1 MLNIKNRTK
10 KFLFALRQKASLAV
24 MGLLPVSAFASGDD
38 VLTQDLEAVT
48 DWITSGPA
56 TAVIILAIVGAG
68 YLWLFKGI
76 LPKAYAIGV
85 MGGAGLIYSAGY
97 IGGLLGA

>member
-1 MLNIKNRTK
+1 MKPFHIFKNTYSALK
-10 KFLFALRQKASLAV
+10 KHLSSLLMTV
-24 MGLLPVSAFASGDD
+24 LPISAFAADD
-38 VLTQDLEAVT
+38 VLTQDLEAIT
-48 DWITSGPA
+48 GWITGGPA

-76 LPKAYAIGV
+76 LPKAYAIGI

>member
-1 MLNIKNRTK
+1 MLNLRSRTK
-10 KFLFALRQKASLAV
+10 KILLKLEKFSSVWLMA
-24 MGLLPVSAFASGDD
+24 LLPVSAFASDD
-38 VLTQDLEAVT
+38 VLTEDLEAIT

-76 LPKAYAIGV
+76 LPKAYAIGI

>member
-1 MLNIKNRTK
+1 MRKLKQCIEKWRLKIHQSACLWAIT
-10 KFLFALRQKASLAV
+10 
-24 MGLLPVSAFASGDD
+24 LLPLSAFADDD
-38 VLTQDLEAVT
+38 VLTEDLEAVT

-56 TAVIILAIVGAG
+56 TAVILLAIVGAG

-76 LPKAYAIGV
+76 LPKSYAISII
-85 MGGAGLIYSAGY
+85 GGAGLIYSAGY

>member
-1 MLNIKNRTK
+1 MLNLRSRTK
-10 KFLFALRQKASLAV
+10 KCLLKLEKLSSVWLMA
-24 MGLLPVSAFASGDD
+24 LLPVSAFASDD
-38 VLTQDLEAVT
+38 VLTEDLEAIT

-76 LPKAYAIGV
+76 LPKAYAIGI